1 MCGEWGV
8 NVSQRTDELS
18 GVGGRQGGEAPKTV
32 GGSVLHSKIRSTVQ
46 AAQRRRQ
53 MIPKSSRMG

>member
-18 GVGGRQGGEAPKTV
+18 GVGGRQGGGSTEDSRWECFTFQDPQYRLSGPEKTAND
-32 GGSVLHSKIRSTVQ
+32 S
-46 AAQRRRQ
+46 
-53 MIPKSSRMG
+53 